1 MVIFWSTIKK
11 PCTGQGFYQESKDYF
26 LAGAGAAGAAAGA
39 AGLAA
44 SFFGSSFLAGAVCA
58 TADNANADAT
68 IANNAFISISF
79 RKFNKW
85 LENPAIYIFNALAVI
100 WVDFSGKIAD
110 YLITKFSAS
119 ASL

>member
-1 MVIFWSTIKK
+1 VLAVIHTIKIQFIILVYNKK
-11 PCTGQGFYQESKDYF
+11 PCTRQGFVPKCKDYF
-26 LAGAGAAGAAAGA
+26 LAGAAGAAAGA

-79 RKFNKW
+79 RK
-85 LENPAIYIFNALAVI
+85 
-100 WVDFSGKIAD
+100 
-110 YLITKFSAS
+110 
-119 ASL
+119 